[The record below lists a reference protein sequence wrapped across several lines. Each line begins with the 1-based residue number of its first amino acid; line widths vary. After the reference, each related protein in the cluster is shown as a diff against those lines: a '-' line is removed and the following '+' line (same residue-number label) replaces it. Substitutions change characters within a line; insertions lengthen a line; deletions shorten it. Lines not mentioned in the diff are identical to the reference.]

1 MKIVLLYT
9 GNGVSLSPHNAEG
22 RFISNYVRLIAE
34 EEKAITNGE
43 IITDCID
50 ILTDDISKWTDCE
63 VPTTDENTPLPEP
76 EEPIESEVN

>member
-1 MKIVLLYT
+1 MKILPLYT

-22 RFISNYVRLIAE
+22 RFISNYVRLVAE
-34 EEKAITNGE
+34 KEKAITNGE

-63 VPTTDENTPLPEP
+63 VPTTGENTPLPEP
-76 EEPIESEVN
+76 EKLIEEV